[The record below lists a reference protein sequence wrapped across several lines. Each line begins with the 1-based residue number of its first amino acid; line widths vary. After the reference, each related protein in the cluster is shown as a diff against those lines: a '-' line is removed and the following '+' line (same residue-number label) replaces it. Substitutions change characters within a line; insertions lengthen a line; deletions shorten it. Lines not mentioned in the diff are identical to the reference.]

1 VAIAQDQASP
11 CATASRGLGPAQG
24 QRECQGQGQGQG
36 LSTRSVER
44 VAIARDQACG
54 RVPRPT
60 TPREALALALALAPA
75 LTLTLTWP

>member
-1 VAIAQDQASP
+1 MAIAQDQASP
-11 CATASRGLGPAQG
+11 CATASRGLGPGQG
-24 QRECQGQGQGQG
+24 QRECQGQGQG

>member
-11 CATASRGLGPAQG
+11 CATASRGLGPGQG
-24 QRECQGQGQGQG
+24 QRECQGQGQG